1 LNSLDSFQNGVLMLG
16 DRGCVVGARTCRLLF
31 VGVPCGAVRRHWL
44 ARYGRLMFR
53 SLPPRSVSTVYRLV
67 KHAPAAARFRSGL
80 TQALHSFGA
89 ARARKRCPWKWFYY
103 GGCPRLVVV
112 PRAAPRLATSRR
124 WQRCVPRAIETG
136 AFSVSPPTGFS
147 APSSMA
153 GPTVEKQGA
162 LVRLLLPRCRC
173 DRASQV
179 LRRRSAG
186 ELARRERSWATPLPW
201 RTAPRPRSDPPGRT
215 LPPWSGSPGPRSEQP
230 VCRLALASRACHA
243 MDCCVRS
250 PHSFRSA
257 GLERRPSPQRVPWSS
272 RVDD

>member
-1 LNSLDSFQNGVLMLG
+1 MPLEVVLL
-16 DRGCVVGARTCRLLF
+16 RRL
-31 VGVPCGAVRRHWL
+31 
-44 ARYGRLMFR
+44 
-53 SLPPRSVSTVYRLV
+53 
-67 KHAPAAARFRSGL
+67 
-80 TQALHSFGA
+80 
-89 ARARKRCPWKWFYY
+89 
-103 GGCPRLVVV
+103 PRLVVV

-186 ELARRERSWATPLPW
+186 ELARRERSWATPCPGVRHPVHDPILQGGHC
-201 RTAPRPRSDPPGRT
+201 RLGQDHRVRGRS
-215 LPPWSGSPGPRSEQP
+215 SQYAGSPWPREPAMPWTAACGLPIHFDQ
-230 VCRLALASRACHA
+230 LAWNDVHLLKESLGHPGQVIYWPDCHTLI
-243 MDCCVRS
+243 
-250 PHSFRSA
+250 
-257 GLERRPSPQRVPWSS
+257 GG
-272 RVDD
+272 